1 MANKT
6 MTYKDF
12 YETVIKANISA
23 EVTAKAKD
31 ALSKLTNKTASKD
44 KAKSENTKANLA
56 IASEFAKVM
65 KPNTIYAVSEIKAL
79 TKSELHPS
87 KISAICRAAVDN
99 GMFSVVEGYKVGGK
113 GTPKKGYSLIV
124 SEVVEDTEDTD
135 TEGTEDDIF
144 ENEDEDEDGDFDFTA
159 EDTAE

>member
-31 ALSKLTNKTASKD
+31 ALSKLSNKTASKD

-87 KISAICRAAVDN
+87 KISAICRAAVDD

-113 GTPKKGYSLIV
+113 GRASKGYSLIV
-124 SEVVEDTEDTD
+124 SEIVEDTEDTD
-135 TEGTEDDIF
+135 TEDIEDSIF
-144 ENEDEDEDGDFDFTA
+144 EDEDDEN
-159 EDTAE
+159 

>member
-31 ALSKLTNKTASKD
+31 ALSKLSNKTASKD
-44 KAKSENTKANLA
+44 KANLA

-99 GMFSVVEGYKVGGK
+99 GMFSVTEGYKVGGK
-113 GTPKKGYSLIV
+113 GSPKKGYSLIV
-124 SEVVEDTEDTD
+124 SEDTED
-135 TEGTEDDIF
+135 EGDSSPL
-144 ENEDEDEDGDFDFTA
+144 DELDEDGDFDFTA

>member
-1 MANKT
+1 

>member
-6 MTYKDF
+6 ITYKAF
-12 YETVIKANISA
+12 YEAVIKANISA
-23 EVTAKAKD
+23 EVTEKAKD
-31 ALSKLTNKTASKD
+31 ALSKLSNKTASKD

-56 IASEFAKVM
+56 IAAEFAKVM

-87 KISAICRAAVDN
+87 KISAVCRAAVDD

-124 SEVVEDTEDTD
+124 SEDTEDTD
-135 TEGTEDDIF
+135 TEDTEDSIF
-144 ENEDEDEDGDFDFTA
+144 ENEDDEDEDGDFDFTA